1 MIKRVFFV
9 GTTAVSLLI
18 FLFFTNHQTVA
29 QDATPTPDR
38 LAAPPTVPAPTQADE
53 GAQLYW
59 LHCQPC
65 HGDRGQG
72 LTDAPDDDWRA
83 QYPLEDQFCWNSG
96 CHGPRPYEDGF
107 TIPREVPALIG
118 EETLNQFSTAA
129 QLYTY
134 IRASMPRQ
142 VPGTLT
148 DEEYLAIVAFL
159 SRAHAVWDEEKV
171 TAVSAETI
179 IINTP
184 QPAIVEPTPTPLA
197 TSALSEADVTVSTT
211 TAPAASSET
220 IWLWVGG
227 LFLLLLLIGGVL
239 WRKLT
244 R

>member
-1 MIKRVFFV
+1 MMKRVFFV
-9 GTTAVSLLI
+9 GATAVFLLTC
-18 FLFFTNHQTVA
+18 LFTTNNIQA

-83 QYPLEDQFCWNSG
+83 QYPMEDQFCWNSG

-118 EETLNQFSTAA
+118 EETLSQFSSAA
-129 QLYTY
+129 DVYNY
-134 IRASMPRQ
+134 IRAAMPRQ
-142 VPGTLT
+142 VPGTLA

-159 SRAHAVWDEEKV
+159 SRAHDAWDGETV
-171 TAVSAETI
+171 TAVSAQTI
-179 IINTP
+179 ILNTP
-184 QPAIVEPTPTPLA
+184 QPVIVEPTATPLA
-197 TSALSEADVTVSTT
+197 TAAPTAATP
-211 TAPAASSET
+211 APAQGSLY
-220 IWLWVGG
+220 WMLVG
-227 LFLLLLLIGGVL
+227 LLILSLLIVGGVL
-239 WRKLT
+239 WHKQT

>member
-1 MIKRVFFV
+1 MIKRLIF
-9 GTTAVSLLI
+9 GGATAVSLLA
-18 FLFFTNHQTVA
+18 FLFLTSNQTVA

-65 HGDRGQG
+65 HGDQGQG

-107 TIPREVPALIG
+107 TIPREIPALIG
-118 EETLNQFSTAA
+118 EETLSQFSTAA
-129 QLYTY
+129 DVYNY

-142 VPGTLT
+142 VPGTLA

-159 SRAHAVWDEEKV
+159 SRAHDAWAGEAI
-171 TAVSAETI
+171 TAVSAPTI

-184 QPAIVEPTPTPLA
+184 QPAVVEPSPTPLA
-197 TSALSEADVTVSTT
+197 TPAQSEADVAVATPA
-211 TAPAASSET
+211 APAASAET
-220 IWLWVGG
+220 NWLWVGG
-227 LFLLLLLIGGVL
+227 LFLLFLLIGGVL
-239 WRKLT
+239 WRKQT